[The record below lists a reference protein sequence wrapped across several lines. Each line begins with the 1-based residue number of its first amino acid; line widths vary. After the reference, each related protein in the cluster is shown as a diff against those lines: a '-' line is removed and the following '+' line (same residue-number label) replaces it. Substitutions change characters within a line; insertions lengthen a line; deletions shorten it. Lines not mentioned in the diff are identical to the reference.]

1 MEFHIN
7 RTQDG
12 VIKYPLHKHIFYE
25 IMFYVRGKGCL
36 QTEIG
41 NYPFSPG
48 TIIIVP
54 PGVSHGSASESG
66 FCNICVGGD
75 FDRILR
81 TDGIVTFF
89 DKNGEAKML
98 AEMIYNNRFGNKEYL
113 SALCG
118 AYLRLLLSE
127 AGGENRLNAEINRII
142 YKISENYYDSE
153 ADTEKYLKES
163 GYAPDYIRAA
173 FKKATGKT
181 PSAFLA
187 DIRIRQACYL
197 TDIYADSLQ
206 MQEIAEK
213 CGYIDYAYFSKK
225 FRSVMKMSPTK
236 YKKMTKESTGM
247 KEILNI

>member
-1 MEFHIN
+1 
-7 RTQDG
+7 
-12 VIKYPLHKHIFYE
+12 
-25 IMFYVRGKGCL
+25 
-36 QTEIG
+36 
-41 NYPFSPG
+41 
-48 TIIIVP
+48 
-54 PGVSHGSASESG
+54 
-66 FCNICVGGD
+66 
-75 FDRILR
+75 
-81 TDGIVTFF
+81 
-89 DKNGEAKML
+89 ML

-118 AYLRLLLSE
+118 AYLRLLVSE
-127 AGGENRLNAEINRII
+127 AGGEDRLNAEINRVI

-181 PSAFLA
+181 PSAFLT

-225 FRSVMKMSPTK
+225 FRSVMKMSPTE
-236 YKKMTKESTGM
+236 YKKMTKESTDM
-247 KEILNI
+247 NEILNI